1 MSNENNVDQIRVG
14 IVGLGRSGWGIHANG
29 LSRLAD
35 HFSIVAVCDPDKER
49 QEEAKARFGCST
61 YDDYTDLVADDKVEL
76 VVVANP
82 SQLHCQTSIAAMRA
96 GKHVIVEKPMAP
108 SLAEVDE
115 MIAVSKETGQLLT
128 GFQNYRYDSDFLKIK
143 EVLESGVLGRPVLIR
158 FTDHKFCRRWDW
170 QTLKRFGGGLLN
182 NMGPHL
188 IDWALLLVDD
198 PEPEVLAHM
207 ETTPLCAGDAESHVK
222 LIMRPENGPMID
234 IEITQTNAYPQES
247 FLVMGTQGS
256 LTGNRKVVRWK
267 YFKPEDV
274 APLVLDTIAN
284 LSPVSCFFI
293 EVYTRPFVRARRW
306 PSPRKVSAARL
317 WCWRSVGS
325 RVGCRYIWKYK
336 SRFMAS

>member
-1 MSNENNVDQIRVG
+1 M
-14 IVGLGRSGWGIHANG
+14 
-29 LSRLAD
+29 
-35 HFSIVAVCDPDKER
+35 
-49 QEEAKARFGCST
+49 
-61 YDDYTDLVADDKVEL
+61 
-76 VVVANP
+76 
-82 SQLHCQTSIAAMRA
+82 
-96 GKHVIVEKPMAP
+96 
-108 SLAEVDE
+108 VDE

-274 APLVLDTIAN
+274 APLVLDTRPTPN
-284 LSPVSCFFI
+284 RSYNRETLPWI
-293 EVYTRPFVRARRW
+293 EESYQPYREFSTSVVLLYRGLYATIREGAPLAITPESVRRQIVVLE
-306 PSPRKVSAARL
+306 K
-317 WCWRSVGS
+317 
-325 RVGCRYIWKYK
+325 CREQ
-336 SRFMAS
+336 SGV